1 VNLILDTHTLLWW
14 LNDEATLSL
23 AARSAIADP
32 DNTVYLS
39 AVVIWEIRIKEAIGK
54 LTLPPDFRE
63 VLDEQGFVELAIRV
77 AHAHALRDLPPI
89 HRDPFDR
96 LLVAQAVHEGMLIAT
111 HDRDIARY
119 GVGIVVA

>member
-1 VNLILDTHTLLWW
+1 MNLILDTHTLLWW
-14 LNDEATLSL
+14 LSDEATLSP

-32 DNTVYLS
+32 ENTVYLS

-63 VLDEQGFVELAIRV
+63 VLDEQSFVELAISV

-111 HDRDIARY
+111 HDPDIARY